1 MEFSSPKL
9 ETLLIYPEGSIKAPK
24 TNKKFVPKKF
34 LKYREVSCD
43 YFYRAVKYREI
54 ICGHLYS
61 AVKHW
66 EIPCEHLKLIQI
78 WKAQKFCEAFMCTEN
93 C

>member
-9 ETLLIYPEGSIKAPK
+9 EKLLIYQGGSIKAPK

-34 LKYREVSCD
+34 LKHREVSCD
-43 YFYRAVKYREI
+43 YLYRAVKYREI

-78 WKAQKFCEAFMCTEN
+78 
-93 C
+93 

>member
-43 YFYRAVKYREI
+43 YFYSAVKYREI

-66 EIPCEHLKLIQI
+66 EIPCDHLKLIQI
-78 WKAQKFCEAFMCTEN
+78 
-93 C
+93 